1 MRIMPAAANRVPEHD
16 IDVHLVLDEF
26 GPAGRTYREA
36 DLPPVFEDVLTKTLV
51 ARDQL
56 ALASAV
62 SLDTVVEDLLSGQYN
77 SPVLVI
83 ALNIAESWARDMSED
98 TTREVAKRHTERG
111 TSLNRGLRRFVT
123 RYVDEN
129 TLASAD
135 E

>member
-1 MRIMPAAANRVPEHD
+1 MPAAANRVPEHD
-16 IDVHLVLDEF
+16 IDVHLVLDDF
-26 GPAGRTYREA
+26 GPAGRAYREA

-62 SLDTVVEDLLSGQYN
+62 SFDTVVEDLLSGQYN

-83 ALNIAESWARDMSED
+83 AFNIAEGWARDVSED
-98 TTREVAKRHTERG
+98 AAREVAKRHQERG
-111 TSLNRGLRRFVT
+111 TGLDRGLRRFLT
-123 RYVDEN
+123 RHVDEN
-129 TLASAD
+129 VLPPAD